1 MYEVLLI
8 DKVDSVCA
16 RTVPDLLEKVHLAP
30 LQRRHRRRRRRTRLW
45 RRPLAQQVER
55 QLVRVCL
62 GALERKVKRCSSR
75 R

>member
-30 LQRRHRRRRRRTRLW
+30 LQRRHRRRRTRLW

-55 QLVRVCL
+55 QLVRVRL
-62 GALERKVKRCSSR
+62 GALESKVKRCSSR
-75 R
+75 